1 MDNQA
6 NSKNGSL
13 LNLYQDSDQ
22 NVPLPFSFGPLP
34 PSPTVSSPS
43 PAMERIV
50 EVTEENTS
58 STENESVPKTEVEVL
73 EYKVKAQDN
82 RQEIENAKLKMK
94 QEPPKRLPEDLSRD
108 INQLKTRVKNKERD
122 EEKVKSKDETRR
134 RKHDKEQVRELMHE
148 GRDEKDKKD
157 KKKEHEDKKPHMN
170 GGVKK
175 HQRERKDK
183 QKEHREDGKTNVP
196 VKEKR
201 ERKEKKSSK
210 KSERKSRKER
220 AEKETEETMSLVEE
234 EEIERARSRSREVG
248 ERLARHEHQCH
259 HSGSALTHTH
269 SEELDEVLSN
279 KSSACDCPAHVH
291 DRESPL
297 QIAEVRDAVRVSRT
311 LKNSEP
317 SRFNF

>member
-1 MDNQA
+1 
-6 NSKNGSL
+6 
-13 LNLYQDSDQ
+13 LNLFQDTEQDA
-22 NVPLPFSFGPLP
+22 PLPFDFGPLP
-34 PSPTVSSPS
+34 LSPTISSPS

-73 EYKVKAQDN
+73 EYKGKTQDN
-82 RQEIENAKLKMK
+82 RQEKENTKLEIK
-94 QEPPKRLPEDLSRD
+94 QEPPKGLPEDLSKD
-108 INQLKTRVKNKERD
+108 INKLKTRVNNKERD
-122 EEKVKSKDETRR
+122 EEGVKTKDETRR
-134 RKHDKEQVRELMHE
+134 RKNDKEQFKESIN
-148 GRDEKDKKD
+148 GKRDDKD
-157 KKKEHEDKKPHMN
+157 KKKEHEEKKTHMN
-170 GGVKK
+170 GGIKK

-183 QKEHREDGKTNVP
+183 QKEQKEDGKQNIP
-196 VKEKR
+196 AKEKR

-234 EEIERARSRSREVG
+234 EEVERARSRSREVG
-248 ERLARHEHQCH
+248 ERLAKHEHQCT
-259 HSGSALTHTH
+259 HSGALVTTQQTH
-269 SEELDEVLSN
+269 SEELDEVMSN